1 MGGRIRSERCRRRIY
16 LGVKCAEKQ
25 RAEIKSVSGG
35 EGFSGAGFGA
45 RRSFADHGEIGR
57 DAEVAGAPVAH
68 VGHHGDEVVTGFG
81 EVVSDLRRRGR
92 FYFTLDDSVLFE
104 LTQLRGEN
112 FFADSGQK
120 FANFRE
126 TAWHET

>member
-45 RRSFADHGEIGR
+45 RRGFADHGEIGR
-57 DAEVAGAPVAH
+57 DAQVAGAPVAQL
-68 VGHHGDEVVTGFG
+68 GHHGDEFITGFG
-81 EVVSDLRRRGR
+81 EAVSDLRRNGWLDLA
-92 FYFTLDDSVLFE
+92 LDDAIFFE
-104 LTQLRGEN
+104 LTQLRGEH
-112 FFADSGQK
+112 FFADSG
-120 FANFRE
+120 
-126 TAWHET
+126 